1 MRLRLGIEV
10 DALHFGNLLR
20 CHLLDVP
27 LKASRGEMLVLLWHQ
42 IEGRSVVVIEERE
55 IHVQQRVYL
64 GKFSADVPAVRRY
77 APSLDGIEGAR
88 GLLYWLLSKEGDDLV
103 AHRKR

>member
-10 DALHFGNLLR
+10 DVLHFGNLLR

-27 LKASRGEMLVLLWHQ
+27 LKTAHGEMLILPRHQ
-42 IEGRSVVVIEERE
+42 IEGRSVVVIEKRE
-55 IHVQQRVYL
+55 IHVQQRMYL
-64 GKFSADVPAVRRY
+64 GEFGAYILAVRRHT
-77 APSLDGIEGAR
+77 PSLNGIEGAR
-88 GLLYWLLSKEGDDLV
+88 SLLYWLFSKEGDDLV